1 MDEIVNKLRAILA
14 TKQLEV
20 DTLKRRL
27 REKDDIINANNT
39 RQRSDTSREKTKR
52 TSKGSDSNK

>member
-1 MDEIVNKLRAILA
+1 MDEIANKLRAILA

-39 RQRSDTSREKTKR
+39 RQRSDTSREKTKG
-52 TSKGSDSNK
+52 TSKTSIINK

>member
-1 MDEIVNKLRAILA
+1 MDDRQAQQMRANLIS
-14 TKQLEV
+14 KQLEI
-20 DTLKRRL
+20 DKLKNTIRRM
-27 REKDDIINANNT
+27 EDDNNT

>member
-52 TSKGSDSNK
+52 TSKTSIINK

>member
-1 MDEIVNKLRAILA
+1 MDEIANKLRAILA

>member
-1 MDEIVNKLRAILA
+1 MDEIANKLRAILA

-52 TSKGSDSNK
+52 TSKTSIINK